1 MLYGYCIRQPP
12 IAAVVIAQHLG
23 VMPPCP
29 KPKQVAAAKARPLE
43 LLRPKSKSVVTAQHL
58 RAMPYSKPTQ
68 APPFEEIVAFKA
80 RPPELMRLPQAVVT
94 AQALRAM
101 PCPKPTQA
109 PPELPSE
116 AVVTAQHLRAMPCP
130 KPTQAP
136 LTVIIFSDSDCD
148 DTHTQPLQTATAPPT
163 PSTATA
169 VPEIIFSDV
178 TALRPRQPEPKRP
191 RQPEPKRPPAPLPPL
206 LDHLAFLRGAI
217 AAAEP
222 SAAEGLRRQYEHFR
236 RTACF

>member
-29 KPKQVAAAKARPLE
+29 KQKQVAAAKARPLE

-68 APPFEEIVAFKA
+68 APPFDI
-80 RPPELMRLPQAVVT
+80 RRRHLSC
-94 AQALRAM
+94 LRAM